1 MDKPAVAVLFGGRSS
16 EHSISSATA
25 GGVLRAIDRE
35 RFRVIPVGIT
45 RDGVFVLEDDDP
57 DKFALDAER
66 LPEVVDNGTRV
77 LWPEGGADRALRV
90 RRGDGTVQKLG
101 SLDVVLPILHGLHG
115 EDGTVQGFFDTLGIP
130 YAGGGVF
137 DSALC
142 MDKHFMKIVL
152 EAAGVPVAP
161 WVTVT
166 RSRWDADP
174 EGVRSD
180 AAALGEPVFVK
191 PARAGSSVGVS
202 KVHDPS
208 ELPDALAVAFAEDD
222 KVLIES
228 AIVGREVEVAIL
240 EGRGGAAP
248 RASLPGEIVLTT
260 REFYD
265 FEGKYLGGDG
275 AEVVCPAELT
285 PSEISAVQELGTRA
299 FEAVDGRG
307 LARVD
312 FFLTPAGLYVN
323 ELNTMPGFT
332 PISMFPKCWIASG
345 MTYAELIS
353 ELVDTALERARTAA
367 LPAEASGFTPAP
379 AGASR

>member
-1 MDKPAVAVLFGGRSS
+1 MDRPAVAVLFGGRSS

-25 GGVLRAIDRE
+25 GGVLRAIDRD
-35 RFRVIPVGIT
+35 RYRVIPVGIT

-57 DKFALDAER
+57 GKFALDAER

-77 LWPEGGADRALRV
+77 LWPEGGSDRTLRV
-90 RRGDGTVQKLG
+90 RRADGSIDDLG
-101 SLDVVLPILHGLHG
+101 EVDAVLPILHGVHG

-130 YAGGGVF
+130 YAGGGVL

-152 EAAGVPVAP
+152 AAAGVPVSP
-161 WVTVT
+161 SITVT
-166 RSRWDADP
+166 RRQWDLDP
-174 EGVRSD
+174 ERVRAD
-180 AAALGEPVFVK
+180 AAALGEPTFVK

-202 KVHDPS
+202 KVHDAS
-208 ELPDALAVAFAEDD
+208 ELAAALELAFAEDD
-222 KVLIES
+222 KVLIET

-240 EGRGGAAP
+240 EGRAGARA

-275 AEVVCPAELT
+275 AEVVCPADLT
-285 PSEISAVQELGTRA
+285 ADEIAAIQELGVRA
-299 FEAVDGRG
+299 FEAVGGQG

-312 FFLTPAGLYVN
+312 FFLTADGLYVN

-345 MTYAELIS
+345 VTYPELIS
-353 ELVDTALERARTAA
+353 ELIDTALARAA
-367 LPAEASGFTPAP
+367 
-379 AGASR
+379 

>member
-1 MDKPAVAVLFGGRSS
+1 M
-16 EHSISSATA
+16 
-25 GGVLRAIDRE
+25 
-35 RFRVIPVGIT
+35 
-45 RDGVFVLEDDDP
+45 LEDDDP
-57 DKFALDAER
+57 DKFALDVEH
-66 LPEVVDNGTRV
+66 LPEVSDNGTRI

-90 RRGDGTVQKLG
+90 RRADGTVDELG
-101 SLDVVLPILHGLHG
+101 AVDVVLPILHGVHG
-115 EDGTVQGFFDTLGIP
+115 EDGTVQGFLDTLGIP
-130 YAGGGVF
+130 YAGGGVL

-152 EAAGVPVAP
+152 AAAGVPVAP

-166 RSRWDADP
+166 RAQWNRDAHT
-174 EGVRSD
+174 VRTD
-180 AAALGEPVFVK
+180 AAALGLPMFVK

-202 KVHDPS
+202 KVNDPS
-208 ELPDALAVAFAEDD
+208 ELEDALLLAFDEDE

-240 EGRGGAAP
+240 EGRRGAGS

-275 AEVVCPAELT
+275 ADVVCPADL
-285 PSEISAVQELGTRA
+285 SDAEIAAIQELGVTA
-299 FEAVDGRG
+299 FDAVDGRG

-312 FFLTPAGLYVN
+312 FFLSEGTLYVN

-345 MTYAELIS
+345 MSYAELIS
-353 ELVDTALERARTAA
+353 ELIDTALERAAA
-367 LPAEASGFTPAP
+367 
-379 AGASR
+379 

>member
-1 MDKPAVAVLFGGRSS
+1 MDRPAVAVLFGGRSS

-25 GGVLRAIDRE
+25 GGVLRAIDRD
-35 RFRVIPVGIT
+35 RYRVIPVGIT
-45 RDGVFVLEDDDP
+45 RDGVFVLEDDEP
-57 DKFALDAER
+57 AKFALDAER

-77 LWPEGGADRALRV
+77 LWPEGGADRTLRV
-90 RRGDGTVQKLG
+90 RRADGRIDELG
-101 SLDVVLPILHGLHG
+101 RVDVVLPILHGLHG

-130 YAGGGVF
+130 YAGGGVL

-152 EAAGVPVAP
+152 AAAGVPVSP
-161 WVTVT
+161 SVTIT
-166 RSRWDADP
+166 RARWEGEP
-174 EGVRSD
+174 ESVRAD
-180 AAALGEPVFVK
+180 AAALGVPSFVK
-191 PARAGSSVGVS
+191 PSRAGSSVGVS
-202 KVHDPS
+202 KVHDAS
-208 ELPDALAVAFAEDD
+208 ELDAALEIAFAEDD
-222 KVLIES
+222 KVLIET

-240 EGRGGAAP
+240 EGRRGAAP

-275 AEVVCPAELT
+275 AEVVCPAELDDAQ
-285 PSEISAVQELGTRA
+285 IAAIQELGIRA
-299 FEAVDGRG
+299 FQAVDGRG

-312 FFLTPAGLYVN
+312 FFLTDDGLYVN

-345 MTYAELIS
+345 MTYPELIS
-353 ELVDTALERARTAA
+353 ELVDIALERAA
-367 LPAEASGFTPAP
+367 
-379 AGASR
+379 

>member
-25 GGVLRAIDRE
+25 GGVLRAINRDRY
-35 RFRVIPVGIT
+35 RVIPVGIT

-57 DKFALDAER
+57 AKFALDAER
-66 LPEVVDNGTRV
+66 LPEVIDNGTRIV
-77 LWPEGGADRALRV
+77 WPEGGSERALRV
-90 RRGDGTVQKLG
+90 RRADGTVDDLG
-101 SLDVVLPILHGLHG
+101 TVDVVLPILHGLHG
-115 EDGTVQGFFDTLGIP
+115 EDGTVQGFFDTLRIP
-130 YAGGGVF
+130 YAGGGVL

-152 EAAGVPVAP
+152 EAAGVAVSP

-166 RSRWDADP
+166 RARWERDP
-174 EGVRSD
+174 DGVRAD
-180 AAALGEPVFVK
+180 AAALGEPAFVK

-202 KVHDPS
+202 KVHDSS
-208 ELPDALAVAFAEDD
+208 ELAAALELAFAEDE

-228 AIVGREVEVAIL
+228 AISGREVEVAIL
-240 EGRGGAAP
+240 EGRNGAGP

-285 PSEISAVQELGTRA
+285 DQESAALQDLAIRA
-299 FEAVDGRG
+299 FEAVDGKG

-312 FFLTPAGLYVN
+312 FFLTAEGGLIVN

-332 PISMFPKCWIASG
+332 PISMFPKCWLVSG
-345 MTYAELIS
+345 MTYPELIA
-353 ELVDTALERARTAA
+353 ELVDTALERA
-367 LPAEASGFTPAP
+367 S
-379 AGASR
+379 

>member
-1 MDKPAVAVLFGGRSS
+1 M
-16 EHSISSATA
+16 
-25 GGVLRAIDRE
+25 
-35 RFRVIPVGIT
+35 IPVGIT

-57 DKFALDAER
+57 DKFALDADR
-66 LPEVVDNGTRV
+66 LPEVVDNGTRI
-77 LWPEGGADRALRV
+77 LWPEGGGDRALRV
-90 RRGDGTVQKLG
+90 RRADGSIGDLG
-101 SLDVVLPILHGLHG
+101 VVDVVLPILHGVHG
-115 EDGTVQGFFDTLGIP
+115 EDGTVQGFLDTLELP
-130 YAGGGVF
+130 YAGGGVL

-152 EAAGVPVAP
+152 QAAGVPVSP

-166 RSRWDADP
+166 RSRWTR
-174 EGVRSD
+174 EGERVRAD
-180 AAALGEPVFVK
+180 AADLGLPVFVK

-202 KVHDPS
+202 KVTDPA
-208 ELPDALAVAFAEDD
+208 ELAAALEVAFAEDD
-222 KVLIES
+222 KVLIET

-240 EGRGGAAP
+240 EGRKGAGA

-275 AEVVCPAELT
+275 AEVVCPADLT
-285 PSEISAVQELGTRA
+285 DEEIARIQDLGIRA
-299 FEAVDGRG
+299 FDAVDGRG

-312 FFLTPAGLYVN
+312 FFLAADALYVN

-345 MTYAELIS
+345 MSYPELIS
-353 ELVDTALERARTAA
+353 ELIDTALERAAA
-367 LPAEASGFTPAP
+367 
-379 AGASR
+379 

>member
-1 MDKPAVAVLFGGRSS
+1 MDRPAVVVLFGGRSS

-25 GGVLRAIDRE
+25 GGVLRAISRDRY
-35 RFRVIPVGIT
+35 RVIPVGIT

-57 DKFALDAER
+57 DKFALDADK
-66 LPEVVDNGTRV
+66 LPEVADNGTRI
-77 LWPEGGADRALRV
+77 LWPEGGGDRALRV
-90 RRGDGTVQKLG
+90 RRPGGAIDDLGTV
-101 SLDVVLPILHGLHG
+101 DVVLPILHGVHG
-115 EDGTVQGFFDTLGIP
+115 EDGTVQGFLDTLELP
-130 YAGGGVF
+130 YAGGGVL

-152 EAAGVPVAP
+152 QAAGVPVSP

-166 RSRWDADP
+166 RAGWARD
-174 EGVRSD
+174 EERIRED
-180 AAALGEPVFVK
+180 AAALGLPMFVK

-202 KVHDPS
+202 KVAHPD
-208 ELPDALAVAFAEDD
+208 ELSAALELAFAEDD
-222 KVLIES
+222 KVLIET
-228 AIVGREVEVAIL
+228 AIVGREIEVAIL
-240 EGRGGAAP
+240 EGRGGAAS

-275 AEVVCPAELT
+275 ADVVCPADLT
-285 PSEISAVQELGTRA
+285 EAEIARIQELGIRA
-299 FEAVDGRG
+299 FDAVDGRG

-312 FFLTPAGLYVN
+312 FFLAADALYVN

-345 MTYAELIS
+345 MTYPELIS
-353 ELVDTALERARTAA
+353 ELIETALERAVA
-367 LPAEASGFTPAP
+367 
-379 AGASR
+379 

>member
-1 MDKPAVAVLFGGRSS
+1 MPAVAVLFGGRSS

-25 GGVLRAIDRE
+25 GGVLRAIDRD
-35 RFRVIPVGIT
+35 RYRVIPVGIT

-57 DKFALDAER
+57 TKFGLDAER

-77 LWPEGGADRALRV
+77 LWPEGGGDRMLRV
-90 RRGDGTVQKLG
+90 RRADGSIDEVG
-101 SLDVVLPILHGLHG
+101 AIDVVLPILHGLHG

-130 YAGGGVF
+130 YAGGGVL

-152 EAAGVPVAP
+152 AAAGVPVSP
-161 WVTVT
+161 SITVT
-166 RSRWDADP
+166 RRRWELDP
-174 EGVRSD
+174 EGVRAD
-180 AAALGEPVFVK
+180 AAALGEPTFVK

-208 ELPDALAVAFAEDD
+208 ELEVALELAFAEDD
-222 KVLIES
+222 KVLIET

-240 EGRGGAAP
+240 EGRGGAPA

-275 AEVVCPAELT
+275 AEVVCPADLT
-285 PSEISAVQELGTRA
+285 ADEITAIQELGVRA
-299 FEAVDGRG
+299 FEAVGGQG

-312 FFLTPAGLYVN
+312 FFLTADGLYVN

-345 MTYAELIS
+345 VTYPELIS
-353 ELVDTALERARTAA
+353 ELIDTALERAA
-367 LPAEASGFTPAP
+367 
-379 AGASR
+379 

>member
-1 MDKPAVAVLFGGRSS
+1 M
-16 EHSISSATA
+16 
-25 GGVLRAIDRE
+25 LRAIDRD
-35 RFRVIPVGIT
+35 RYRVIPVGIT

-57 DKFALDAER
+57 GKFALDADR

-77 LWPEGGADRALRV
+77 LWPEPGENRALRV
-90 RRGDGTVQKLG
+90 RRTDGTVDELG
-101 SLDVVLPILHGLHG
+101 DLDVVLPILHGVHG
-115 EDGTVQGFFDTLGIP
+115 EDGTVQGFFDTLEIP
-130 YAGGGVF
+130 YAGGGVL

-152 EAAGVPVAP
+152 AAAGVPVSP

-166 RSRWDADP
+166 RARWERDP
-174 EGVRSD
+174 EGVRAD
-180 AAALGEPVFVK
+180 AAALGEPTFVK

-208 ELPDALAVAFAEDD
+208 ELEGALALAFAEDD

-275 AEVVCPAELT
+275 AEVVCPADLT
-285 PSEISAVQELGTRA
+285 DAEITAIQELGIRS

-312 FFLTPAGLYVN
+312 FFLTADGLYVN

-345 MTYAELIS
+345 LTYPELIT
-353 ELVDTALERARTAA
+353 ELVDTALERA
-367 LPAEASGFTPAP
+367 S
-379 AGASR
+379 